1 MKEYVFS
8 FSNEMESNGNKYNIP
23 EETALMV
30 PMIPRKKLFSKLY
43 ECANITIL
51 TLRTCS

>member
-23 EETALMV
+23 EETAYGIYNSEKEAISDAME
-30 PMIPRKKLFSKLY
+30 M
-43 ECANITIL
+43 
-51 TLRTCS
+51 